1 MAYESVD
8 KLQKVL
14 ADEVFNHTKD
24 PKKASGRAL
33 GTLVEIITYYLLKTW
48 RLNNSISI
56 ERGLAEYGNPN
67 ITHNVEYSLHPIV
80 RSSFLTIDKSVK
92 SITSNV
98 ILKALTETGFDI
110 AGFERKNNQ
119 LLSNNILRNACT
131 IATSENS
138 FLLSSIKSD
147 IGDKLELHIYEQ
159 NKKPYAIFECKRVGV
174 EEGMTKGPQTIEKA
188 KQGAYVARTA
198 SSLQKI
204 RSESGEMQGIIY
216 KSNGSYIIKPYTNL
230 MDEIIFSSD
239 KELLR
244 KFILTVGVVSNH
256 GNWIKKTLNGVLN
269 FSEENFQ
276 KELMVLAQSYD
287 WLLFLTDNGLSDFI
301 DKLLLHPISEL
312 RFLRDTF
319 LSSYAE
325 DKKKNQF
332 TKVQMNIEADRI
344 LLKYFSENLSTVESW
359 FNVVSPTQ
367 KKLTDLK
374 RELDELKN
382 KNWQEI
388 LL

>member
-14 ADEVFNHTKD
+14 AEEVFNHTKE

-48 RLNNSISI
+48 GLNNQISI
-56 ERGLAEYGNPN
+56 ERGLAEYGNPD

-80 RSSFLTIDKSVK
+80 RSSFVTVDKSEK
-92 SITSNV
+92 SITSNT
-98 ILKALTETGFDI
+98 ILKALTASGFDLT
-110 AGFERKNNQ
+110 GFERKNNQ

-131 IATSENS
+131 IATSDNS
-138 FLLSSIKSD
+138 FLLCSIKSD
-147 IGDKLELHIYEQ
+147 LGEKLELHIYEQ
-159 NKKPYAIFECKRVGV
+159 NKKPYAMFECKRVGV

-216 KSNGSYIIKPYTNL
+216 KSDGSYIIKPYVNL
-230 MDEIIFSSD
+230 MEEVIFSSD

-244 KFILTVGVVSNH
+244 KFILTIGVVSNH
-256 GNWIKKTLNGVLN
+256 GNWIKKTANGDLS

-287 WLLFLTDNGLSDFI
+287 WLLFLTDKGLSDFI
-301 DKLLLHPISEL
+301 DKILLHPIPEL
-312 RFLRDTF
+312 QFLRDTF
-319 LSSYAE
+319 LSSYTE
-325 DKKKNQF
+325 GKKKNQF

-344 LLKYFSENLSTVESW
+344 LLKYFSDNLATVESW
-359 FNVVSPTQ
+359 FNVISPSQ
-367 KKLTDLK
+367 KSLTILK
-374 RELDELKN
+374 DELEELKN
-382 KNWQEI
+382 KNWQNI
-388 LL
+388 LI